1 MAGAAAVVAT
11 PPVATGLGAGSFV
24 APVITCIVAFAVV
37 IGLVVMFVM
46 WLVRR
51 FGRGTT
57 GSNGF

>member
-1 MAGAAAVVAT
+1 MAT